1 MGSLKKKIVSC
12 MLAVMCV
19 MPWLGENV
27 CESFRVVNGSKV
39 TLYAKVDPLALES
52 ISNISAA
59 KNEADFLKALKF
71 VNQDIELYPDKAIF
85 YFLRAELYKKERLN
99 DRKLMIDNL
108 NKAIELNPKFARA
121 YSLRADEYYE
131 DGQHDEALAD
141 YNKVIELEPE
151 NMYPYRRRIDIYM
164 RKKEYDSA
172 LADCSKV
179 IEKAPYFRAMEYF
192 ERAKIYYI
200 KEQYDETIQDCS
212 RIISGDEDSDN
223 KRRFPSEEYS
233 FVIDSLNGESLK
245 ETKVTKID
253 LFTAYQPTKDACDI
267 PAKEEYL
274 CFNANEVILDK
285 LLPKAYVLRGE
296 AYLKQGKY
304 QEALTDGQAAL
315 DEANA
320 KAAPESM
327 IEEAEALIDKA
338 EKNLEE
344 G

>member
-1 MGSLKKKIVSC
+1 MGNLKKKVVSC
-12 MLAVMCV
+12 ILAAMCV

-121 YSLRADEYYE
+121 YSLRADEYWG
-131 DGQHDEALAD
+131 DGKYDEALAD

-151 NMYPYRRRIDIYM
+151 NMYPYRRRIELYM

-172 LADCSKV
+172 LADCSRV
-179 IEKAPYFRAMEYF
+179 IEKAPYFRVVEYY
-192 ERAKIYYI
+192 ERAGLYYI
-200 KEQYDETIQDCS
+200 KKQYDETIQDCS

-223 KRRFPSEEYS
+223 KLRFPPDYA
-233 FVIDSLNGESLK
+233 FVIESLDGEK
-245 ETKVTKID
+245 TAGTKVTKID
-253 LFTAYQPTKDACDI
+253 LFMAYQPTKDACDI
-267 PAKEEYL
+267 PAQEEYL
-274 CFNANEVILDK
+274 CFNANEVIFDT
-285 LLPKAYVLRGE
+285 LLPKAYVLRGK

-304 QEALTDGQAAL
+304 QEALADGQAAF

-327 IEEAEALIDKA
+327 IKEAEALIDKA
-338 EKNLEE
+338 KKNLEE